1 MIFHTSK
8 AGVGKGK
15 ANKSFIQAITR
26 FFERGLFAPFLLS
39 IQPVLQLFLINVAEL
54 DFSEIIRSLFAAL
67 LFGVVVLGILYLF
80 TRNWVKS
87 SLVASLFIILF
98 FLFGDV
104 ADWIV
109 KTFGLGPVRANF
121 FILALVA
128 VIMIVWFWV
137 VRSRIRNTGT
147 LNLYF
152 NLLSVLFL
160 ISSVIQ
166 MRNYLIQNGVSLKP
180 AERPI
185 QVAVVQSTNPRPDI
199 YYIIL
204 DAYGRNDVLQTIYDF
219 DDSGF
224 LNALRAKGFYIA
236 DGASSNYIQ
245 TMLSLSSSLNMN
257 YIQSLKADGT
267 DIENRGDL
275 ISILENSKVRNV
287 LAQNGYKTVSF
298 RNEYKAT
305 FPNADIYYDD
315 SEKGLMYPVTAF
327 ESILID
333 HTLARVLTVLP
344 AFHKA
349 LIEMPYDTHRHY
361 ILSSFSMLQE
371 TPTLDGD
378 YFIYAHIIAPH
389 PPFVFDEKGVPLPHN
404 EPFKLAD
411 ANHFIKDHSRKAYIT
426 GYRQQM
432 QYINTLVLE
441 TVDEILAKSKTPP
454 VIIIQGD
461 HGPGAYLHWGSLEK
475 TLPGE
480 RFSILNAYYFPDQD
494 YSRLYPSISPIN
506 SFRVLLDKY
515 FGGNYEL
522 LPDRH
527 YYSPWGYP
535 FDFTEVKDVSLQTL
549 KSQLEKK

>member
-1 MIFHTSK
+1 MAQRK
-8 AGVGKGK
+8 RKV
-15 ANKSFIQAITR
+15 NKSFIQTITR

-54 DFSEIIRSLFAAL
+54 DFSEILRSIFAAL
-67 LFGVVVLGILYLF
+67 LFASIIFAVLYLIL
-80 TRNWVKS
+80 RDWVKS
-87 SLVASLFIILF
+87 SLVASLFILLF

-104 ADWIV
+104 SDWIV
-109 KTFGLGPVRANF
+109 KAFGLGPVRANF
-121 FILALVA
+121 LILALVA

-137 VRSRIRNTGT
+137 VRSRIKNAKT

-160 ISSVIQ
+160 INSVIQ
-166 MRNYLIQNGVSLKP
+166 MRNYLIENGVSFNPTIPP
-180 AERPI
+180 AP
-185 QVAVVQSTNPRPDI
+185 VTAVHSAAPRPDV

-204 DAYGRNDVLQTIYDF
+204 DAYGRNDILQTIYEF
-219 DDSGF
+219 DNSSF
-224 LNALRAKGFYIA
+224 LNALKARGFYVA
-236 DGASSNYIQ
+236 EEASSNYIQ
-245 TMLSLSSSLNMN
+245 TMLSLSSSLNMD
-257 YIQSLKADGT
+257 YIQSLKANGVK
-267 DIENRGDL
+267 IENRADL
-275 ISILENSKVRNV
+275 ISILQDSKVRSV
-287 LAQNGYKTVSF
+287 LAQNGYQTVSF

-315 SEKGLMYPVTAF
+315 SETGLMYPVTAF

-361 ILSSFSMLQE
+361 ILSTFSMLQE
-371 TPTLDGD
+371 TPALDGD
-378 YFIYAHIIAPH
+378 YFIYAHVIAPH
-389 PPFVFDEKGVPLPHN
+389 PPFVFDEKGVSLPHD

-432 QYINTLVLE
+432 KYINTLMLE
-441 TVDEILAKSKTPP
+441 TVDAILDQSKTPP
-454 VIIIQGD
+454 IIIIQGD
-461 HGPGAYLHWGSLEK
+461 HGPGAYLQWGSLEK

-480 RFSILNAYYFPDQD
+480 RFSMLNAYYFPDQD
-494 YSRLYPSISPIN
+494 YSLLYPSISPIN
-506 SFRVLLDKY
+506 SFRVVLDKY
-515 FGGNYEL
+515 FGGKYEL

-535 FDFTEVKDVSLQTL
+535 FDFTEVTDVSLQTL

>member
-1 MIFHTSK
+1 MTQIK
-8 AGVGKGK
+8 RKV
-15 ANKSFIQAITR
+15 NRSFIQTITR

-67 LFGVVVLGILYLF
+67 LFGSIVFVVLYLLL
-80 TRNWVKS
+80 RNWIKAG
-87 SLVASLFIILF
+87 LVASLFILLF

-104 ADWIV
+104 ADWVV
-109 KTFGLGPVRANF
+109 KVFGLGPVRANF
-121 FILALVA
+121 LILTLVA
-128 VIMIVWFWV
+128 IILLVWFWV
-137 VRSRIRNTGT
+137 VQSRIKNTGT

-160 ISSVIQ
+160 INSGIQ
-166 MRNYLIQNGVSLKP
+166 MRNYLIENGVSLKSKVP
-180 AERPI
+180 P
-185 QVAVVQSTNPRPDI
+185 VPVTAVHSVDPRPDV

-204 DAYGRNDVLQTIYDF
+204 DAYGRNDILQTIYDF
-219 DDSGF
+219 DNSDF
-224 LNALRAKGFYIA
+224 LNALKARGFYVA
-236 DGASSNYIQ
+236 EQASSNYIQ

-257 YIQSLKADGT
+257 YIQSLKADGAK
-267 DIENRGDL
+267 IENRGDL
-275 ISILENSKVRNV
+275 ISILEDNKVRSV
-287 LAQNGYKTVSF
+287 LAQNGYQTVSF

-305 FPNADIYYDD
+305 LPNADIYYDD
-315 SEKGLMYPVTAF
+315 SETGFVYPVTAF

-361 ILSSFSMLQE
+361 ILSTFSMLQE
-371 TPTLDGD
+371 TPSLDGD

-389 PPFVFDEKGVPLPHN
+389 PPFVFDAKGVPLPHN

-432 QYINTLVLE
+432 QYINTLMLE
-441 TVDEILAKSKTPP
+441 TVDAILATSKTPP
-454 VIIIQGD
+454 IIIIQGD

-480 RFSILNAYYFPDQD
+480 RFSMLNAYYFPDQD
-494 YSRLYPSISPIN
+494 YSQLYPSISPIN
-506 SFRVLLDKY
+506 SFRVVLDKY

-535 FDFTEVKDVSLQTL
+535 FDFTEVTDVSLQSL

>member
-1 MIFHTSK
+1 MAQI
-8 AGVGKGK
+8 KGK
-15 ANKSFIQAITR
+15 VNRSFIQTITR

-54 DFSEIIRSLFAAL
+54 DFSEILRSIFAAL
-67 LFGVVVLGILYLF
+67 LFASIIFTVLYLIL
-80 TRNWVKS
+80 RDWVKS
-87 SLVASLFIILF
+87 SLIASLFILLF

-104 ADWIV
+104 SDWIV

-121 FILALVA
+121 LILALVA

-137 VRSRIRNTGT
+137 VQSRIKNTKT

-160 ISSVIQ
+160 INSVIQ
-166 MRNYLIQNGVSLKP
+166 MRHYLIENGVSFNPIIPP
-180 AERPI
+180 AP
-185 QVAVVQSTNPRPDI
+185 VTAVHSAAPRPDI

-204 DAYGRNDVLQTIYDF
+204 DAYGRNDILQTIYDF
-219 DDSGF
+219 DDSSF
-224 LNALRAKGFYIA
+224 LNALKARGFYVA
-236 DGASSNYIQ
+236 EAASSNYIQ
-245 TMLSLSSSLNMN
+245 TMLSLSSSLNMD
-257 YIQSLKADGT
+257 YIQSLKADGVK
-267 DIENRGDL
+267 IENRADL
-275 ISILENSKVRNV
+275 ISILQDSKVRKV
-287 LAQNGYKTVSF
+287 LAQNGYQTVSF

-305 FPNADIYYDD
+305 MPNADIYYDD

-333 HTLARVLTVLP
+333 HTLIRVLTVLP

-361 ILSSFSMLQE
+361 ILSTFAGVKKIPS
-371 TPTLDGD
+371 LDGD
-378 YFIYAHIIAPH
+378 YFVYTHIIAPH
-389 PPFVFDEKGVPLPHN
+389 PPFVFDENGAALPHY

-411 ANHFIKDHSRKAYIT
+411 ANQFIKDHSRKAYIT

-432 QYINTLVLE
+432 QYINILVLE
-441 TVDEILAKSKTPP
+441 AVDAILVNSKTPP
-454 VIIIQGD
+454 IIIIQGD
-461 HGPGAYLHWGSLEK
+461 HGPGAYLHWSSLEK
-475 TLPGE
+475 TLPAE

-494 YSRLYPSISPIN
+494 YSLLYPSISPIN
-506 SFRVLLDKY
+506 SFRVLLNKY
-515 FGGNYEL
+515 FRGKFVL

-527 YYSPWGYP
+527 YYSQWSFP
-535 FDFTEVKDVSLQTL
+535 FEFKEVTDLSLQTL